1 MELNKVKKLAAQ
13 ILKVG
18 LGRVYLDPAHNAKI
32 SEAMTK
38 DDIRGLIA
46 ERIIKKRPLVNQS
59 RGRARVLAAKKKK
72 GRKGGHGKR
81 KGTKKTR
88 VEKKSTWINKV
99 RAQRRTLKEMKV
111 ENPEAVKELGY
122 GNIYKKIKG
131 NYFKG
136 KNYVKEYINGGG
148 KK

>member
-1 MELNKVKKLAAQ
+1 MDLNKIKKLAAQ

-18 LGRVYLDPAHNAKI
+18 VGRIYIDPTKSEKAK
-32 SEAMTK
+32 EAMTK

-46 ERIIKKRPLVNQS
+46 DRVVKKKPLVNQS
-59 RGRARVLAAKKKK
+59 RGRARVLAEKKKK
-72 GRKGGHGKR
+72 GRRSGHGKR

-88 VEKKSTWINKV
+88 VEKKKTWIGKV
-99 RAQRRTLKEMKV
+99 RAQRQMLREMRK
-111 ENPEAVKELGY
+111 ENPEAVNTLGY

-136 KNYVKEYINGGG
+136 KKYVKDYIVGD

>member
-18 LGRVYLDPAHNAKI
+18 VRRIYIDPTKTEKVK
-32 SEAMTK
+32 EAMTK

-46 ERIIKKRPLVNQS
+46 ERIVKKRPLVNQS
-59 RGRARVLAAKKKK
+59 RGRARVLAEKKKK
-72 GRKGGHGKR
+72 GRKRGHGKR

-88 VEKKSTWINKV
+88 VEKKKTWINRV
-99 RAQRRTLKEMKV
+99 RAQRQALKEMKK

-122 GNIYKKIKG
+122 GDIYRKIKG

-136 KNYVKEYINGGG
+136 KKYVKDYIQGG